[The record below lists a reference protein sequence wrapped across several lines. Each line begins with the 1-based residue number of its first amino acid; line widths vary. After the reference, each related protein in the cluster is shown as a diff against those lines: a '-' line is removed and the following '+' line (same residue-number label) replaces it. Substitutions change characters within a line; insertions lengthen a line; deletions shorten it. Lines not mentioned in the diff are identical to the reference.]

1 VKWRR
6 NLDDLPALI
15 VLLFLALC
23 AVLGGAILIAL
34 FRLWFTSPLAPL
46 HKAIADTPHFWQA
59 LKNTTVLFIG
69 SFALQLFFAI
79 LGTFWVRSVPAAV
92 KVLLV
97 LPYAVGVVAPAF
109 SLYVFLSP
117 ALGPLSSFSF
127 AISDNPLGARLVVV
141 FLDSW
146 QWTGILLL
154 ACFFKLEQLPDSH
167 FELARLE
174 RASRLRIWTKIVW
187 PTINGVVLLFFF
199 VRAIDWFRKVD
210 TVKVPFGQGGPGYSV
225 ETLAMYVSQNYYY
238 SGGRNY
244 AAFLTLVQ
252 MVLLGLMLMIVFRVR
267 IRGWLTDE
275 E

>member
-1 VKWRR
+1 MKVRR
-6 NLDDLPALI
+6 NLDELPALI
-15 VLLFLALC
+15 VILFLALC
-23 AVLGGAILIAL
+23 AILGGAILVGLI
-34 FRLWFTSPLAPL
+34 RLWLTSPLASFQ
-46 HKAIADTPHFWQA
+46 KAIADTPHFWQA
-59 LKNTTVLFIG
+59 LKNTTFLFIC

-79 LGTFWVRSVPAAV
+79 LGTYWVRSVPGVV

-117 ALGPLSSFSF
+117 ALGPFSSLNF
-127 AISDNPLGARLVVV
+127 AVLDHPLGARFVVV

-154 ACFFKLEQLPDSH
+154 ACFFKLERLQDSQ

-174 RASRLRIWTKIVW
+174 RVSRLRIWTKIVW
-187 PTINGVVLLFFF
+187 PTISGVVLLFFI
-199 VRAIDWFRKVD
+199 VRGIDWFRKVD
-210 TVKVPFGQGGPGYSV
+210 TVKVPFGEGGPGYSV
-225 ETLAMYVSQNYYY
+225 ETLAMYVSRNYYY
-238 SGGRNY
+238 DNGRSY
-244 AAFLTLVQ
+244 AAFLTLLQ
-252 MVLLGLMLMIVFRVR
+252 IIFLGLMLFVVFRVS

>member
-1 VKWRR
+1 MKWRK
-6 NLDDLPALI
+6 NLDELPALI

-34 FRLWFTSPLAPL
+34 IRLWFTSPIAPF
-46 HKAIADTPHFWQA
+46 HKAIADIPHFWQA
-59 LKNTTVLFIG
+59 LKNTTFLFIC

-79 LGTFWVRSVPAAV
+79 LGTYWVRSVPATV

-117 ALGPLSSFSF
+117 ALGPLSSLDFGVLDH
-127 AISDNPLGARLVVV
+127 ALGARLVVI

-187 PTINGVVLLFFF
+187 PAIKGVVLLFSFI
-199 VRAIDWFRKVD
+199 RAIDWFRKVD

-238 SGGRNY
+238 ADGRNY
-244 AAFLTLVQ
+244 AAFLTLLQ
-252 MVLLGLMLMIVFRVR
+252 ILLLGLMLVVVFRVR